1 LEQGNKEREGSEEMW
16 LRTFEGDLVNL
27 NRVSFIRLETAQ
39 EGRYRL
45 VAIEPSPAGAGEAT
59 GTTGQDSLTRH
70 PLSKEMSKQE
80 AEAVLRKLVYLLEAK
95 WIEDL

>member
-1 LEQGNKEREGSEEMW
+1 MW

-45 VAIEPSPAGAGEAT
+45 VAIEPSPGGLAGATGE
-59 GTTGQDSLTRH
+59 DSLTCH
-70 PLSKEMSKQE
+70 ALSKEMSKQE
-80 AEAVLRKLVYLLEAK
+80 ADTILRKLVYLLEAK
-95 WIEDL
+95 WIDDL